1 MKDVRSL
8 FSAGSE
14 DAWTIIENNQIDV
27 SDLTVPKPILENSSP
42 MSSNSSPSTKPRVD
56 KGETGEEEKKQAS
69 VEKSSEGGLE
79 SSLPKKTPPA
89 RPPPPKGSSVS
100 G

>member
-27 SDLTVPKPILENSSP
+27 SDLTVPKPILE
-42 MSSNSSPSTKPRVD
+42 NSSPSTKPRVD